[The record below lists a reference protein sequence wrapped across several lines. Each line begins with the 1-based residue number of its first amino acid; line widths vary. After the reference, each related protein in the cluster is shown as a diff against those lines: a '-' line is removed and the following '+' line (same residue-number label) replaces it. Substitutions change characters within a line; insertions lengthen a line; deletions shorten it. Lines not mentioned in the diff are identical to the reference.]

1 MQIGGKCI
9 ESLLMNMVFEKKTL
23 KRHKFEKK
31 IFHAS
36 SLGNGLQKLQF
47 GIVQSTMTTYG
58 T

>member
-1 MQIGGKCI
+1 MKIGGKCI
-9 ESLLMNMVFEKKTL
+9 ENLLMNMVFEEKTL
-23 KRHKFEKK
+23 KRHKFEKT

-36 SLGNGLQKLQF
+36 SLGNGLHRFQF